1 MQGVDLYDDIAA
13 SVQQHT
19 IVAFIR
25 TYEATFHGQSE
36 MKMNVVKSYL
46 LGEVVSPP
54 KLALLP
60 PSSPKQCAND
70 SNQTTIKLPSDQ
82 TTIIL
87 PGQKQVSESTID
99 VARPATSKAKE
110 QLFSSTTKLVI
121 EDICSTIAS
130 KQVKRS
136 LPFSHEDLHSE
147 TIATISKPQA
157 TLISV
162 KKEIGDQ
169 LTAKSPSKK
178 TKDLV
183 AITKKVGSQVTDG
196 SPTKKA
202 KDC

>member
-60 PSSPKQCAND
+60 PSSPKQCANV

-121 EDICSTIAS
+121 EDIAS

-178 TKDLV
+178 TEDLV
-183 AITKKVGSQVTDG
+183 AITKKIGSQVTDG